1 MTFIQSAN
9 DELCNYRRALI
20 QASKSY
26 ILLSSVNSFFSYL
39 PSQLLTNIVS
49 FSLAIEVRIGMV
61 GISIIILTTLLLR
74 VVKFN
79 LP

>member
-1 MTFIQSAN
+1 MTFTQSAY
-9 DELCNYRRALI
+9 DELCNYRQPLI
-20 QASKSY
+20 KDSKSY
-26 ILLSSVNSFFSYL
+26 ILLPKVNSFFSYL

-61 GISIIILTTLLLR
+61 SISIIILTTLLLR
-74 VVKFN
+74 VVEFN